1 MTCPGPA
8 GGRPDRPVNTAWNG
22 ASAGQLAATT
32 NWAGSGLPFRPSRTA
47 RPLTVPSAA
56 DTSGSRRI
64 AATIDAGTGG
74 VAALPAPW
82 TALAGDTCR
91 TSTSVPAVDWANSAS
106 RLWVR
111 LAVNTKL
118 PHIRPVPRATAS
130 AVMASRTR

>member
-8 GGRPDRPVNTAWNG
+8 GGRPCLPVNTAWNG
-22 ASAGQLAATT
+22 ASAGQLRATT
-32 NWAGSGLPFRPSRTA
+32 NFPGSGLPFRPSSTA

-56 DTSGSRRI
+56 ATCGSARTG
-64 AATIDAGTGG
+64 ASTEAGTGCA
-74 VAALPAPW
+74 AALPAPW
-82 TALAGDTCR
+82 SAPAGDTCR
-91 TSTSVPAVDWANSAS
+91 TSTSVPVDACANSAS

-118 PHIRPVPRATAS
+118 PHISPVPRATAS

>member
-1 MTCPGPA
+1 MPCPGRA
-8 GGRPDRPVNTAWNG
+8 GGRPDRPVNRAWNG

-74 VAALPAPW
+74 VAAPPPPPAPPARGAGRPPTPVAPGDQAH
-82 TALAGDTCR
+82 TAATR
-91 TSTSVPAVDWANSAS
+91 
-106 RLWVR
+106 WVR
-111 LAVNTKL
+111 LAGD
-118 PHIRPVPRATAS
+118 
-130 AVMASRTR
+130 